1 MSSDE
6 KQRII
11 ESWEEHVK
19 KHDIRSKF
27 STSSSTQEEKFDV
40 DFKENI
46 LQSRKLT
53 HGEKLE
59 IIQHAGL

>member
-19 KHDIRSKF
+19 KHNIRSKF
-27 STSSSTQEEKFDV
+27 SSSSSTQEDKFDE
-40 DFKENI
+40 DFKSNI
-46 LQSRKLT
+46 LQSKKLT

-59 IIQHAGL
+59 IIQQAEL

>member
-27 STSSSTQEEKFDV
+27 FSSSSTQEEKFDV
-40 DFKENI
+40 DFKFNI

-53 HGEKLE
+53 QGEKLE

>member
-1 MSSDE
+1 MTFDE

-19 KHDIRSKF
+19 KHAIRFKF
-27 STSSSTQEEKFDV
+27 STSNATQEEQFNE

-46 LQSRKLT
+46 LQSKKLT
-53 HGEKLE
+53 REEKME
-59 IIQHAGL
+59 IIQQAEL